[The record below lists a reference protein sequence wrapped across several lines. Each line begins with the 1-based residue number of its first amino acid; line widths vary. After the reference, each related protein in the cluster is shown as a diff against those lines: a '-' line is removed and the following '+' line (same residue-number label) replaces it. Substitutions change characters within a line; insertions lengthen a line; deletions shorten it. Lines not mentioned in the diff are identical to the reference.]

1 MAVIYLNYN
10 QFANWKSYAFQSSGI
25 SSADYELFIKIKIE
39 ADPTRDIKVAEN
51 TIGRLGFHYKMKNS
65 NLWSIYY
72 VDSDTKQTFYDW
84 FKQQN
89 YGKNQLDLTK
99 EQLANMFTG
108 FNSKVAD
115 KQYQKMVYNE
125 WKILKSIVQ
134 QQAQDDVAT
143 IALIQEVCI
152 AWTDKMGNMQY
163 NYFED
168 PEFKRYIKENYFNK
182 PVVEERK
189 DEEKMDIMKKF
200 DFGTCEGDNVR
211 FSPYGMA
218 VKNQEGTWVAYN
230 KSSNEIIDV
239 DIFNFEGGKYF
250 LKMPVAI
257 SQVAVGDV
265 IIHQRKPM
273 IVVAIPNDKEKGLYA
288 VDPVAGERKNI
299 MLTKS
304 VFGFDFITKV
314 VSLLDFTNNATE
326 DAPFG
331 NMFPFFL
338 LQDGEFDPTML
349 LLMNNNTEFAK
360 NPLMLYALMGKGK
373 SNDMLPLLLMANNGN
388 FKF

>member
-1 MAVIYLNYN
+1 MAAIYLNYD
-10 QFANWKSYAFQSSGI
+10 QFVKWKDYVFCDADISGT
-25 SSADYELFIKIKIE
+25 DYELFIKIKRE
-39 ADPTRDIKVAEN
+39 ADPTKDIKVAEN
-51 TIGRLGFHYKMKNS
+51 TTGHLGFHYKIKDS
-65 NLWSIYY
+65 NLWSISY
-72 VDSDTKQTFYDW
+72 VDSDTKQEFYDW
-84 FKQQN
+84 FKQR
-89 YGKNQLDLTK
+89 GIMRNQLDFTR
-99 EQLANMFTG
+99 EQLANMFTN

-115 KQYQKMVYNE
+115 KQYQKMEYNE
-125 WKILKSIVQ
+125 WKLLKSIVQ
-134 QQAQDDVAT
+134 QQDQSDVAT
-143 IALIQEVCI
+143 IALTPEVCI
-152 AWTDKMGNMQY
+152 AWRDKIGNMQY

-168 PEFKRYIKENYFNK
+168 PEFRRYIKENYFNK

-230 KSSNEIIDV
+230 KNTNEIIDV

-273 IVVAIPNDKEKGLYA
+273 IVVAIPNDKERGLYA

-314 VSLLDFTNNATE
+314 VSLLDFTNAATE

-331 NMFPFFL
+331 NMLPFFL

-349 LLMNNNTEFAK
+349 LLMNNNTELEK

-373 SNDMLPLLLMANNGN
+373 DNDMLPLLLMANNGN

>member
-1 MAVIYLNYN
+1 MNKTNITKAELQNFHIYTL
-10 QFANWKSYAFQSSGI
+10 QIRDTLPLSFPFSSVREIINRVDETQKIFIAPI
-25 SSADYELFIKIKIE
+25 SE
-39 ADPTRDIKVAEN
+39 T
-51 TIGRLGFHYKMKNS
+51 RLGMRWFSTECREWLITHF
-65 NLWSIYY
+65 
-72 VDSDTKQTFYDW
+72 SDDFTEVFYDW
-84 FKQQN
+84 FYQQ
-89 YGKNQLDLTK
+89 QSIVFTR

-125 WKILKSIVQ
+125 WKMLKFIIQ
-134 QQAQDDVAT
+134 RQHPADVAKITPHQSTMT
-143 IALIQEVCI
+143 IAWRDEKANLHI
-152 AWTDKMGNMQY
+152 D
-163 NYFED
+163 YFED
-168 PEFKRYIKENYFNK
+168 PEFKRYIKDNYFNN
-182 PVVEERK
+182 PVEERK

-211 FSPYGMA
+211 FSPYGIA
-218 VKNQEGTWVAYN
+218 VKNMEGTWVAYN
-230 KSSNEIIDV
+230 KNTNEIIDV

-250 LKMPVAI
+250 FKMPVAV

-273 IVVAIPNDKEKGLYA
+273 IVVSIPNDKERGLYA
-288 VDPVAGERKNI
+288 VDPVEGERKNI

-314 VSLLDFTNNATE
+314 ISLLDFTNNATE
-326 DAPFG
+326 EAPFG

-338 LQDGEFDPTML
+338 LQDGEFDPMML
-349 LLMNNNTEFAK
+349 LLMNNNTDLMK
-360 NPLMLYALMGKGK
+360 NPLMLYALAGKGK
-373 SNDMLPLLLMANNGN
+373 SNDALPFLLMASNGN